1 MEVDDGVMEEEEEG
15 SLCSSL
21 SQIELSQ
28 GTCFDLDNFRVL
40 FISSNLI
47 KRYSH
52 FSDLSLFYSFFWFKL
67 RISLVF

>member
-1 MEVDDGVMEEEEEG
+1 MEVDGAMEEEEED

-28 GTCFDLDNFRVL
+28 GTCFDLDNFWVFL
-40 FISSNLI
+40 ISSNLI

-52 FSDLSLFYSFFWFKL
+52 FFDLSLFYSFFFD
-67 RISLVF
+67 SS